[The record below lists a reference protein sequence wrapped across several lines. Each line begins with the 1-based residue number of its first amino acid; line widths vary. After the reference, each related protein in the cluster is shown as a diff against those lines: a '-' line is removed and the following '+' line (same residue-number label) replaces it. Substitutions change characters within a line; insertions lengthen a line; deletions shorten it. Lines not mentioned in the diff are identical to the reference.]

1 MERLGHL
8 ATLPDVAERTRVREH
23 SKILP
28 QQNLRASGK
37 VAKCPPKRSF

>member
-28 QQNLRASGK
+28 QQKFMRVWQGG
-37 VAKCPPKRSF
+37 